1 MAKKPS
7 LVSQELLDAAKAPK
21 ARKGDRKPTDSV
33 QHHIDATDVLGS
45 LKLHKPKKAY
55 GGAVPDRIPI
65 DKEDPEAY
73 FRRLITWSFAV
84 APLFG
89 RSAKADGGEVEG
101 IEKAGGGRTITAAFD
116 LLKKLAKERPDALTR
131 AKEQGF
137 DTKRIYFHGTDKD
150 IPNFEPIGP
159 GGKLGVYIARD
170 PEIAEVYARKNED
183 RYGTSGAN
191 IMPLFAKKDVVTP
204 AGFAGSGYYNV
215 PRPSD
220 VRSVFAD
227 FSPEHIESPDLLK
240 SNGGEVRRHGYAT
253 DGYVSDIEAAIRAA
267 EEVNKRQEASHE
279 KGVSGAVEFAPVGVT
294 EPLSGTRLPLG
305 SLPKETAQVV
315 EPALQAASEIA
326 PYFTPAAPIAAA
338 RDVAV
343 GLREG
348 DPTNVALSAL
358 GLPGK
363 AAKAAAIGASAFMPS
378 EAEASPIDKALGIAR
393 RLTGTGH
400 YSPAAEAAAALKQEK
415 GPASQ
420 MIGGLKNLP
429 GVKPEELK
437 WSGIESAFQPSENV
451 TRQQIMDYL
460 HENLPQI
467 KERTY
472 GGSPAVNYEPKA
484 LLERPK
490 GFENTD
496 DVYEVGPQGK
506 PPHLIAVNGDNF
518 DVWGPSGYHN
528 SFDSFND
535 AVEYANQSIHG
546 VEPPL
551 YGEYTTPG
559 GKNYREVV
567 MALPKYQGETKTQFR
582 VTGALPDSFNS
593 REEAESYIQQM
604 QQMGEKNPGVAKKL
618 AQFPMDIVE
627 ESKAVSE
634 PYKSSHWL
642 GIPNPL
648 GHLRMSD
655 RTGSEGEKILHLEE
669 LQSDWGQAGR
679 KRGFNLS
686 REEKQEL
693 KDLKYVNNPTPEQ
706 EARIAE
712 LSPLTEYDT
721 VPRAPYITNTQS
733 WTDLGLKR
741 ALREAAEGGYDKM
754 IWTPGAEQ
762 AARYDLSKH
771 IDELHWNAGNLV
783 AYDPNGRK
791 VIQRTG
797 MSKEELPDLIGKE
810 AAERLLAQEA
820 DKGGWRYLDSEGL
833 KVGGEGMQ
841 SFYDKIVPTQLSKLI
856 KKLDPKAKIEMGSH
870 NLKGKEGEDINAHAL
885 HITPELRK
893 RILEGLPAYAEGG
906 AVGDQESPGFVDR
919 ALNLVSQFNPVG
931 TAEAG
936 PLSTIAR
943 AAKAGAKLPPVPLE
957 QAMERVVSP
966 FSQDPDKV
974 RQAIELA
981 RDLRIQQEV
990 SGPKSDYY
998 LVGQS
1003 RAPKDVTTKIEPIPN
1018 LPLKTTNPM
1027 TWEDFYNTAKDAT
1040 FINLGGDRSNFGR
1053 LTHINDQEL
1062 AWPIDLHAGAKYM
1075 LEPSPGAVWANAP
1088 GPATGFKKAV
1098 SQAAKEGD
1106 VYGIYTPMGPTAVDS
1121 SHNMFDAL
1129 MAQIPNQKISK
1140 EAAEDFDEAIKSGS
1154 HWGKPEEKK
1163 KAAEL
1168 LENWPGIS
1176 NPKAASEFARQLPG
1190 GHRRAIV
1197 QYMDSK
1203 PWRDKGFPMVGET
1216 RVAIT
1221 DPELRGAPKSMMG
1234 HRVVKFNPQNITPET
1249 SFEHSTYPVAT
1260 GGEYVGD
1267 VPLALRHYV
1276 MPEALENIVTQPAKD
1291 KSIIHPFSIDPRGRS
1306 SARKFFEEQKM
1317 LQGINQRFLDSVMQE
1332 QERRQKYGLK
1342 KGGSVISDALDVVS
1356 SLPK

>member
-1 MAKKPS
+1 MGDKKKSISNIDYPLKS
-7 LVSQELLDAAKAPK
+7 SKKLEAALKPGNKTGHVAVMSPKEYLEHATRLPDSKEDNLL
-21 ARKGDRKPTDSV
+21 
-33 QHHIDATDVLGS
+33 IDAFKSRLKKGKKFKA
-45 LKLHKPKKAY
+45 LKLLGHNKADGRHRATAAEELGIKEVPVIDYRESGLKNMKGVHSVSKNGSVVGKVKKELRKERKS
-55 GGAVPDRIPI
+55 GGSVYSNVPPQLPI
-65 DKEDPEAY
+65 NNEDPEAA
-73 FRRLITWSFAV
+73 FRRLIEWSFAV

-89 RSAKADGGEVEG
+89 RSAKADGG
-101 IEKAGGGRTITAAFD
+101 
-116 LLKKLAKERPDALTR
+116 
-131 AKEQGF
+131 
-137 DTKRIYFHGTDKD
+137 
-150 IPNFEPIGP
+150 
-159 GGKLGVYIARD
+159 
-170 PEIAEVYARKNED
+170 
-183 RYGTSGAN
+183 
-191 IMPLFAKKDVVTP
+191 
-204 AGFAGSGYYNV
+204 
-215 PRPSD
+215 
-220 VRSVFAD
+220 SV
-227 FSPEHIESPDLLK
+227 
-240 SNGGEVRRHGYAT
+240 G
-253 DGYVSDIEAAIRAA
+253 DIEAAIKAA
-267 EEVNKRQEASHE
+267 EDASKKKEESHE
-279 KGVSGAVEFAPVGVT
+279 KGVSGAVEFAPIGIE
-294 EPLSGTRLPLG
+294 EPLTGYKVPLG
-305 SLPKETAQVV
+305 SYPEETTKVFEPVLNTATHLGAYAIPYYGQALGAKDLV
-315 EPALQAASEIA
+315 ESTRELSSPE
-326 PYFTPAAPIAAA
+326 FKK
-338 RDVAV
+338 AV
-343 GLREG
+343 SEG
-348 DPTNVALSAL
+348 DYKTAGGYLGDVALSTL

-400 YSPAAEAAAALKQEK
+400 YSPAAEATAALKQEK

-506 PPHLIAVNGDNF
+506 PPHLIAVNGNNF

-546 VEPPL
+546 VEPTQ
-551 YGEYTTPG
+551 YHEYTIPG
-559 GKNYREVV
+559 GENYREVV
-567 MALPKYQGETKTQFR
+567 MTLPNTSEAQK
-582 VTGALPDSFNS
+582 L
-593 REEAESYIQQM
+593 REEAEKRGYGSKISQWPDQ
-604 QQMGEKNPGVAKKL
+604 EF
-618 AQFPMDIVE
+618 AQKYSDIVTNAPQE
-627 ESKAVSE
+627 KGL
-634 PYKSSHWL
+634 YKSSHWS
-642 GIPNPL
+642 GVDNPIA
-648 GHLRMSD
+648 HLRMSD
-655 RTGSEGEKILHLEE
+655 RTGPEGEKILHLEE
-669 LQSDWGQAGR
+669 LQSDWAQEGR
-679 KRGFNLS
+679 KKGFHGEKTPDSVTGKWDVIHHHENGRDIPYSFSSRQEAEDWHNRLSDMGFNVDRPS
-686 REEKQEL
+686 HQVIPGIEKE
-693 KDLKYVNNPTPEQ
+693 
-706 EARIAE
+706 R
-712 LSPLTEYDT
+712 T
-721 VPRAPYITNTQS
+721 VPPAPYVTNTQN

-906 AVGDQESPGFVDR
+906 NVEAQPEVAEQPSAVDR
-919 ALNLVSQFNPVG
+919 ALKFVSQFNPVG

-936 PLSTIAR
+936 PLSTIAKI
-943 AAKAGAKLPPVPLE
+943 AKKVVEKPPPVALE
-957 QAMERVVSP
+957 TAMQRVVSP
-966 FSQDPDKV
+966 FSDDPEKV

-981 RDLRIQQEV
+981 RNLRINQATASPE
-990 SGPKSDYY
+990 KSYY
-998 LVGQS
+998 KIGQS
-1003 RAPKDVTTKIEPIPN
+1003 RPVQDVTTQIGDIPG
-1018 LPLKTTNPM
+1018 LELKPEKKM
-1027 TWEDFYNTAKDAT
+1027 SWEDFYNLAKGSR

-1053 LTHINDQEL
+1053 LTHINEQEL
-1062 AWPIDLHAGAKYM
+1062 AWPVDLHAGTKYM
-1075 LEPSPGAVWANAP
+1075 REPSPGAVWANAP
-1088 GPATGFKKAV
+1088 EIATSLKNAV
-1098 SQAAKEGD
+1098 REEAEKGD
-1106 VYGIYTPMGPTAVDS
+1106 VYGVFAPMGPQAVDS

-1140 EAAEDFDEAIKSGS
+1140 KAAKEFDDAIRKGAHVGEGEAG
-1154 HWGKPEEKK
+1154 K
-1163 KAAEL
+1163 KAAEKL
-1168 LENWPGIS
+1168 AEWPGIL
-1176 NPKAASEFARQLPG
+1176 NAKAASDFARDLG
-1190 GHRRAIV
+1190 GGDRRAIV
-1197 QYMDSK
+1197 QFMDMK
-1203 PWRDKGFPMVGET
+1203 PWRDKNFPMVGET
-1216 RVAIT
+1216 RAAIT
-1221 DPELRGAPKSMMG
+1221 DPALRGLPKGMMG
-1234 HRVVKFNPQNITPET
+1234 HRIVKFNPENITPE
-1249 SFEHSTYPVAT
+1249 SVAFEHSTYPVPT

-1267 VPLALRHYV
+1267 VPPVLRHYA
-1276 MPEALENIVTQPAKD
+1276 MPEAIEEMVKQPAKD
-1291 KSIIHPFSIDPRGRS
+1291 LSIIHPFSVDPKGRD
-1306 SARKFFEEQKM
+1306 SARKFFEEQK
-1317 LQGINQRFLDSVMQE
+1317 LRQEVNQRFLDSVMKGM
-1332 QERRQKYGLK
+1332 ERQSQYGLK
-1342 KGGSVISDALDVVS
+1342 RGGSIVKDALDVVS
-1356 SLPK
+1356 NLPKKLGKRDAAKIWPEK

>member
-1 MAKKPS
+1 
-7 LVSQELLDAAKAPK
+7 
-21 ARKGDRKPTDSV
+21 
-33 QHHIDATDVLGS
+33 
-45 LKLHKPKKAY
+45 
-55 GGAVPDRIPI
+55 
-65 DKEDPEAY
+65 
-73 FRRLITWSFAV
+73 
-84 APLFG
+84 
-89 RSAKADGGEVEG
+89 
-101 IEKAGGGRTITAAFD
+101 
-116 LLKKLAKERPDALTR
+116 
-131 AKEQGF
+131 
-137 DTKRIYFHGTDKD
+137 
-150 IPNFEPIGP
+150 
-159 GGKLGVYIARD
+159 
-170 PEIAEVYARKNED
+170 
-183 RYGTSGAN
+183 
-191 IMPLFAKKDVVTP
+191 
-204 AGFAGSGYYNV
+204 
-215 PRPSD
+215 
-220 VRSVFAD
+220 
-227 FSPEHIESPDLLK
+227 
-240 SNGGEVRRHGYAT
+240 
-253 DGYVSDIEAAIRAA
+253 
-267 EEVNKRQEASHE
+267 
-279 KGVSGAVEFAPVGVT
+279 
-294 EPLSGTRLPLG
+294 
-305 SLPKETAQVV
+305 
-315 EPALQAASEIA
+315 
-326 PYFTPAAPIAAA
+326 
-338 RDVAV
+338 
-343 GLREG
+343 
-348 DPTNVALSAL
+348 
-358 GLPGK
+358 
-363 AAKAAAIGASAFMPS
+363 
-378 EAEASPIDKALGIAR
+378 
-393 RLTGTGH
+393 
-400 YSPAAEAAAALKQEK
+400 
-415 GPASQ
+415 
-420 MIGGLKNLP
+420 
-429 GVKPEELK
+429 
-437 WSGIESAFQPSENV
+437 
-451 TRQQIMDYL
+451 
-460 HENLPQI
+460 
-467 KERTY
+467 
-472 GGSPAVNYEPKA
+472 
-484 LLERPK
+484 
-490 GFENTD
+490 
-496 DVYEVGPQGK
+496 
-506 PPHLIAVNGDNF
+506 
-518 DVWGPSGYHN
+518 
-528 SFDSFND
+528 
-535 AVEYANQSIHG
+535 
-546 VEPPL
+546 
-551 YGEYTTPG
+551 
-559 GKNYREVV
+559 
-567 MALPKYQGETKTQFR
+567 
-582 VTGALPDSFNS
+582 
-593 REEAESYIQQM
+593 
-604 QQMGEKNPGVAKKL
+604 
-618 AQFPMDIVE
+618 
-627 ESKAVSE
+627 
-634 PYKSSHWL
+634 
-642 GIPNPL
+642 
-648 GHLRMSD
+648 
-655 RTGSEGEKILHLEE
+655 
-669 LQSDWGQAGR
+669 
-679 KRGFNLS
+679 
-686 REEKQEL
+686 
-693 KDLKYVNNPTPEQ
+693 
-706 EARIAE
+706 
-712 LSPLTEYDT
+712 
-721 VPRAPYITNTQS
+721 
-733 WTDLGLKR
+733 
-741 ALREAAEGGYDKM
+741 
-754 IWTPGAEQ
+754 
-762 AARYDLSKH
+762 
-771 IDELHWNAGNLV
+771 
-783 AYDPNGRK
+783 
-791 VIQRTG
+791 
-797 MSKEELPDLIGKE
+797 
-810 AAERLLAQEA
+810 
-820 DKGGWRYLDSEGL
+820 
-833 KVGGEGMQ
+833 
-841 SFYDKIVPTQLSKLI
+841 
-856 KKLDPKAKIEMGSH
+856 MGSH

-885 HITPELRK
+885 HITPELRT